1 MSQIIFGNVMAKF
14 SKISKSR
21 LETCH
26 EQIQLVMNE
35 VIKTRDCVIICG
47 ARTQEEQ
54 QAAFKGG
61 FSKIDGITKRSKHQI
76 GEDRPKSLAVDTLP
90 YPINWNDVKG
100 HTEFARFVLAT
111 AAKLNVKL
119 VWGGDWKTF
128 KDRPHFE
135 LA

>member
-1 MSQIIFGNVMAKF
+1 MPQF
-14 SKISKSR
+14 SKTSKSR

-47 ARTQEEQ
+47 ARTQEDQ
-54 QAAFKGG
+54 QKAFAGG
-61 FSKIDGITKRSKHQI
+61 FSKIDGVTKKSMHQI
-76 GEDRPKSLAVDTLP
+76 GKDRPKSLAVDVLP
-90 YPINWNDVKG
+90 YPINWNDAKG
-100 HTEFARFVLAT
+100 HIDFARYVLAT
-111 AAKLNVKL
+111 AKKLGVNL